1 MVRCWVERYMEFARA
16 SLGPDTYEI
25 DRDADD
31 MLDELINDMLL
42 PTFLTP
48 SKDIMSE
55 IVKIVIES
63 RKALIKAMEENVDDQ
78 RFREFR
84 YRYRQYVMIQ

>member
-1 MVRCWVERYMEFARA
+1 MVRCWVERYTEIAKG
-16 SLGPDTYEI
+16 SLGSDIYEI

-31 MLDELINDMLL
+31 MLDDLINDMLL

-48 SKDIMSE
+48 SKDIMAE
-55 IVKIVIES
+55 LVKIVIES

-84 YRYRQYVMIQ
+84 YSYRQYVMIQ